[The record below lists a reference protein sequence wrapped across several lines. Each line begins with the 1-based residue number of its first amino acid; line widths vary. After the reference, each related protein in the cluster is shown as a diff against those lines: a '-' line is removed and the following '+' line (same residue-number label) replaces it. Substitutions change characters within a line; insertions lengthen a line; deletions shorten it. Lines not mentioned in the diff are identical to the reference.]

1 MQLWTDQ
8 QECVPL
14 ACRQVWEGVNSF
26 CKQVYYDNKMSKS
39 PFQAYT
45 VTDTN
50 SPLCDCG
57 LIFKNIFLM
66 HVRRPYP
73 QEMCVLGPVFAF
85 LGRFSIPTNP
95 SGSTDVICWDSH
107 SLECYRHQ
115 SYEGKKQT
123 APLWGFIHTAPNTRE
138 CASRFEGRAVVFL
151 WVNLERL
158 LINTGS

>member
-14 ACRQVWEGVNSF
+14 TCRQVWEGVNSF

-57 LIFKNIFLM
+57 LVFKNIFLM

-115 SYEGKKQT
+115 SYEGKNKRPLSEVSFILLQT
-123 APLWGFIHTAPNTRE
+123 PVNVQADLRE
-138 CASRFEGRAVVFL
+138 WLLFSFE
-151 WVNLERL
+151 W
-158 LINTGS
+158 T